1 MWTRTGIGLMKYAAG
16 IAALVVLTTQP
27 ASSQG
32 LDPEWAIGASMI
44 TPNGTATYTR
54 TFQGGTTYDI
64 IADGTEEALD
74 IDLYV
79 QDTTGRT
86 LVSDTRSNKQARVSF
101 RPSRTGTYRV
111 VVKLASAYR
120 AALCS
125 VLFFNQDDG
134 WYVPSNNTAM
144 ALARHLAFALTID
157 ALGYTPNIVRFY
169 GWVMRPGEERTMDI
183 SGLERKTLLA
193 VARGDNFATDIDL
206 YVRRGGLLLD
216 YDEDYDATPTC
227 VFTGSPTTTSV
238 TVKYVSGT
246 GASLILLGIYD

>member
-1 MWTRTGIGLMKYAAG
+1 MWTRMGIGLMKYAAG
-16 IAALVVLTTQP
+16 IAVLVVLTTQS

-32 LDPEWAIGASMI
+32 LDSEWALGACMVK
-44 TPNGTATYTR
+44 PNGTATFTR

-86 LVSDTRSNKQARVSF
+86 LVSDTRSNKQAQVSF

-111 VVKLASAYR
+111 VVKLASAY
-120 AALCS
+120 ASAMCN
-125 VLFFNQDDG
+125 VFFINRDDG
-134 WYVPSNNTAM
+134 WYVPLTNVAN
-144 ALARHLAFALTID
+144 ALTRHLAFALTIE
-157 ALGYTPNIVRFY
+157 ALGYTPDLIRLY
-169 GWVMRPGEERTMDI
+169 GWVMRPGEERTLNLD
-183 SGLERKTLLA
+183 GLARKTLLA

-216 YDEDYDATPTC
+216 YDENYDATPIC

-246 GASLILLGIYD
+246 GASLILLGIYE